1 MKILLSLLLFSCL
14 VFARILP
21 VSGQEP
27 VDLIR
32 DLRKIHTPNGIEVL
46 EQVELNGSKQWISI
60 RGKDKSNPVLLV
72 LHGGPA
78 SPLMPVSWAYQSPW
92 EDYFTVVNWDQRAAG
107 KNWISTDTT
116 HVAEQL
122 EFRTLIRD
130 AYYLVDHLRERLQ
143 QEKIFLMGYSYGSG
157 IGIRMASRIPDK
169 LHAYIGMGQM
179 APGKPEEVIY
189 NRLLDLAK
197 DAQHVEALRE
207 LEALAPYPAAEGA
220 IPMKKIITVRKWARY
235 FNGGWYG
242 KQDFKL
248 FFSLP
253 ELSPDYSPE
262 EIQSL
267 DVSTAWI
274 TRKILAQGGA
284 GDFPMDFRIPV
295 VLMMGKHDLHTP
307 YESVVNYWEQL
318 ASPNKQLITFDY
330 SGHMP
335 FLEEQGKFLVELV
348 NKVRPLAD

>member
-116 HVAEQL
+116 LVAEQL

-130 AYYLVDHLRERLQ
+130 AYYLVDHLREHLQ

-157 IGIRMASRIPDK
+157 IGIRMAARIPDK

-179 APGKPEEVIY
+179 TPGKPEQVVY
-189 NRLLDLAK
+189 NRLLDFAK
-197 DAQHVEALRE
+197 EAQHVEALRE

-220 IPMKKIITVRKWARY
+220 TPMKKIITVRKWARY

-242 KQDFKL
+242 KQDFEL

-253 ELSPDYSPE
+253 ELSPDYSSE

-295 VLMMGKHDLHTP
+295 VMMMGKHDLHTP
-307 YESVVNYWEQL
+307 YESVVNYLEKL
-318 ASPNKQLITFDY
+318 SSPNKQLISFDY